1 MKRLILTAARIVGWL
16 IDRHVQTVN
25 RKGIR

>member
-1 MKRLILTAARIVGWL
+1 MTRLVLTAARIVGWL
-16 IDRHVQTVN
+16 IDHHIQNVN